1 MFDEK
6 SILARLQN
14 GEDATA
20 IANQFADML
29 NKSIAALQK
38 QNAQRKIEAQKNEL
52 ADIMADA
59 MFQYIELDRPEL
71 ADMIAAEDVDLG
83 SIMRQ
88 SMESVM
94 DLVDALFDV
103 AAYDE
108 YEDCSAADCVTCS
121 ACAGTDRHDTAQT
134 EAQPTVNA
142 TFTETKNGKTTTL
155 TGEEAINQF
164 LKAFGL
170 K

>member
-29 NKSIAALQK
+29 NKSIAAVQEQAAKRQIERQK
-38 QNAQRKIEAQKNEL
+38 DQL
-52 ADIMADA
+52 ANIMADA
-59 MFQYIELDRPEL
+59 MFEYISLENPEL
-71 ADMIAAEDVDLG
+71 AAQIEAEDVDLG

-88 SMESVM
+88 SMDSVM
-94 DLVDALFDV
+94 DLVDALF

-108 YEDCSAADCVTCS
+108 FEDCSATDCGSCG
-121 ACAGTDRHDTAQT
+121 ACDGADRHDTAQT
-134 EAQPTVNA
+134 EAPVVNA

-155 TGEEAINQF
+155 TGEAAIDQF

>member
-29 NKSIAALQK
+29 NKSIATVQEQAK
-38 QNAQRKIEAQKNEL
+38 RNKIENMKDNL
-52 ADIMADA
+52 ADAMADA

-71 ADMIAAEDVDLG
+71 AKMIAAEDVDLG
-83 SIMRQ
+83 GIMRQ

-94 DLVDALFDV
+94 DFIDAVFDI
-103 AAYDE
+103 APYDE
-108 YEDCSAADCVTCS
+108 YEDCSAVDCDTCG

-134 EAQPTVNA
+134 EAPTVNA

-155 TGEEAINQF
+155 TGEAAIDQF

>member
-29 NKSIAALQK
+29 NKSIATLQEQTTK
-38 QNAQRKIEAQKNEL
+38 RKIEAQKNEL
-52 ADIMADA
+52 ADIMGDA
-59 MFQYIELDRPEL
+59 MFEYISLVNPEL
-71 ADMIAAEDVDLG
+71 AELIEAEDVDL
-83 SIMRQ
+83 SSVMRQ
-88 SMESVM
+88 TMDSIM
-94 DLVDALFDV
+94 DLVDALFTT
-103 AAYDE
+103 YDE
-108 YEDCSAADCVTCS
+108 LEDCSACGGCAD
-121 ACAGTDRHDTAQT
+121 ADRPETAKT
-134 EAQPTVNA
+134 EAPTINA
-142 TFTETKNGKTTTL
+142 TYTETKNGKTTTL

>member
-29 NKSIAALQK
+29 NKSIAAVQEQTVK
-38 QNAQRKIEAQKNEL
+38 RKIEAQKNEL

-59 MFQYIELDRPEL
+59 MFEYIKLENPEL
-71 ADMIAAEDVDLG
+71 AELVEAENVDLG
-83 SIMRQ
+83 SVMRQ
-88 SMESVM
+88 SMDSVM
-94 DLVDALFDV
+94 DLVDALFT
-103 AAYDE
+103 AYDE
-108 YEDCSAADCVTCS
+108 CEDCSACASGCDAD
-121 ACAGTDRHDTAQT
+121 RPETAKT
-134 EAQPTVNA
+134 EAKPVVNA